1 MRTRNTLGVVGIA
14 IAALVGCSQEDTLLD
29 PLDGGALSPA
39 GSDRATGAV
48 YLMNND
54 AAGNEVMVF
63 RRSTD
68 GSLTYQ
74 INVPTDGQGTGGSLG
89 NQSGLALS
97 SGRRWLLVVNAGSD
111 DVSVFAVRPEGLVLT
126 DREASGGEQPISVA
140 THRNLVYVLNAGDP
154 NNISGFRLTSA
165 GELQP
170 IPGSIQPLSAPTV
183 GPAQVGF
190 SPDGRILVV
199 SEKGTNRLTT
209 YTVDRNGLASAPNPQ
224 AAAGQT
230 PFGFGFD
237 HHGTLV
243 VSEAF
248 GGAADASTVSS
259 YRVESNGTVDVI
271 DATVPTTETAACWIA
286 ISANGR
292 YAYTTNTGSGS
303 ITGFEIAASGDLT
316 ILNSNGETALTGP
329 GSTPLDAAFS
339 SGGRYLYVLSRG
351 IGEISAFELRSDG
364 SLEAIS
370 GAGGL
375 PPAANGM
382 VSF

>member
-316 ILNSNGETALTGP
+316 ILN
-329 GSTPLDAAFS
+329 
-339 SGGRYLYVLSRG
+339 
-351 IGEISAFELRSDG
+351 
-364 SLEAIS
+364 
-370 GAGGL
+370 
-375 PPAANGM
+375 
-382 VSF
+382 